1 MRKDG
6 IKIALNISEAR
17 TTIAIGE
24 YFIALHSISFKE
36 VVTVS
41 FILGIDTGGTY
52 TDGVLLDF
60 EGKVVAAKAKAFTTP
75 QDLTLGIAECID
87 NLGEIDPKQIKMVSL
102 STTLATN
109 AIVEGRG
116 CNVGLILIG
125 YRPTGKFPAQMVSIV
140 AGGHDGLGTAK
151 CELDTEELAKVIGQM
166 KGEVDT
172 LAISGIFSI
181 SNPEHE
187 NQARE
192 FIRREWDVPVI
203 CGHEL
208 SSNIGLYER
217 TVTACLNAKLLPI
230 ISDLFGA
237 VKGVLKRK
245 KIEVPMMIV
254 KGDGSLI
261 SEEKALERPIETI
274 LSGPAASVVGAMFLA
289 GRDTFLTLDMG
300 GTTTDIGIVRNNY
313 WRRHEEGAIV
323 AGWKTHINTT
333 GLSTFGIGGDSYI
346 RVTAK
351 GQLCLGPMRAR
362 PLCVMGLSYPY
373 LIQELREI
381 HQSKVVNGTIFDGQ
395 TLDCW
400 MIVKPPSALESLS
413 RDEQLI
419 VKGLED
425 GPHNVQFLK
434 ERIGNYVSPF
444 ALKSLEQARVIGR
457 ISFTPTDVLH
467 CLGLL
472 KKWNADASLEGA
484 RILAGT
490 YGSNIEDF
498 AIKCLETMTQSI
510 ALATLQ
516 SIASKQGYTF
526 DITKDE
532 SLKFFLEP
540 FFKQNHKNLDLS
552 VPMSLNY
559 PIVAIGAP
567 VTAYL
572 PEVGELLKTEVIIPE
587 HSEVASAV
595 GAAMGK
601 VAEKITALIKPG
613 FKVHAPWGCEAFMY
627 HEEAC
632 ERILSKGKEIVLEN
646 AKKAGI
652 INPEITVNQDKVTSD
667 TKFGVIFIEESFEII
682 ASGYRQGESEGN
694 EC

>member
-1 MRKDG
+1 MP
-6 IKIALNISEAR
+6 
-17 TTIAIGE
+17 
-24 YFIALHSISFKE
+24 Y
-36 VVTVS
+36 
-41 FILGIDTGGTY
+41 ILGIDTGGTY

-60 EGKVVAAKAKAFTTP
+60 ERKTVVAKAKAFTTP
-75 QDLTLGIAECID
+75 GDLTLGIAECIA
-87 NLGEIDPKQIKMVSL
+87 NLGEINPQEIKMVSL

-116 CNVGLILIG
+116 GKVGLILIG
-125 YRPTGKFPAQMVSIV
+125 YRPDGKFPAQMLSVIS
-140 AGGHDGLGTAK
+140 GGHDGLGTAK
-151 CELDTEELAKVIGQM
+151 CELDTQELARVIAQM

-187 NQARE
+187 NLARE
-192 FIRREWDVPVI
+192 FVRREWDVPII
-203 CGHEL
+203 CAHEL
-208 SSNIGLYER
+208 SSDIGLYER

-230 ISDLFGA
+230 ISDLLGA

-245 KIEVPMMIV
+245 KIEVPLMVV

-289 GRDTFLTLDMG
+289 DRDTFLTLDMG
-300 GTTTDIGIVRNNY
+300 GTTTDIGIVKNSY
-313 WRRHEEGAIV
+313 WRRQEEGAIV
-323 AGWKTHINTT
+323 AGWKTHIHTT
-333 GLSTFGIGGDSYI
+333 GLSTFGIGGDSYL
-346 RVTAK
+346 RVKAK
-351 GQLCLGPMRAR
+351 GQLCLGPTRVI
-362 PLCVMGLSYPY
+362 PLCVMGLRHPH
-373 LIQELREI
+373 LIRELREI
-381 HQSKVVNGTIFDGQ
+381 QQSKAVNGTIFDGQ

-400 MIVKPPSALESLS
+400 MIVKPPSDPESLS
-413 RDEQLI
+413 RDERLI
-419 VKGLED
+419 VQELAD
-425 GPHNVQFLK
+425 GPHNVQWLK

-472 KKWNADASLEGA
+472 KKWNAEASLAGA
-484 RILAGT
+484 RILANSYGT
-490 YGSNIEDF
+490 KLENF
-498 AIKCLETMTQSI
+498 AAKCLETMTQSI
-510 ALATLQ
+510 TLAILQ
-516 SIASKQGYTF
+516 SIAAKQGYTF
-526 DITKDE
+526 DIKDE
-532 SLKFFLEP
+532 TLKFFLEP
-540 FFKQNHKNLDLS
+540 FFQEKHRNLDLC
-552 VPMSLNY
+552 VPLGLNY

-572 PEVGELLKTEVIIPE
+572 PEVGRLLRAEVIIPE

-601 VAEKITALIKPG
+601 VAEKITALVKPG

-627 HEEAC
+627 QEEAC
-632 ERILSKGKEIVLEN
+632 ERILTKGKAIVLEN

-652 INPEITVNQDKVTSD
+652 INPEITVNRDKVISD
-667 TKFGVIFIEESFEII
+667 TNFGPVFLEEFFEII
-682 ASGYRQGESEGN
+682 ASGYRQEESE
-694 EC
+694 E